1 MPIVSMKELLESGV
15 HFGHRT
21 QKWNPYMEEYIFAA
35 RNDIHIIDLQQTVQ
49 ALEEAYEV
57 VRDTVAGG
65 GSILFVGT
73 KRQAQ
78 DIIKKNAEKVGMPY
92 VIGRWLGGTLTNWQ
106 TIRERI
112 HELERLEGM
121 RDRGEFE
128 IRTKKEALGM
138 TREIERL
145 ESRLG
150 GIREMDGIPSLLFA
164 VDVSREEIPVHEAN
178 LLKIPVVA
186 MVDTNCSP
194 KQIDYVIPANDDAI
208 RGIQLIVS
216 IIAQAVSDGIN
227 MRKDHEADLEA
238 ADAEAQMPEQL
249 RDELS
254 DEDLLGASTL
264 AKIKDDKAVEL
275 DQEKEVEES
284 DDTPAEENEK
294 EESGDTPAEESE
306 KEEPG
311 DVPAEENEK
320 EESGDTP
327 AEESEKEEPGD
338 VPAEENEKEESGD
351 TPAEESE
358 KEEPGDAPAEESE
371 KEESG
376 DAPAEEN
383 KEEDTEKA

>member
-1 MPIVSMKELLESGV
+1 MVRAGDQSLVPEGKTETEAKRKETNMPIVSMKELLESGV

-57 VRDTVAGG
+57 IRNTVASG
-65 GSILFVGT
+65 GSVLFVGT

-78 DIIKKNAEKVGMPY
+78 DIIRKNAEQVGMPY

-112 HELERLEGM
+112 VELERLEGM

-128 IRTKKEALGM
+128 LWTKKEALGM

-150 GIREMDGIPSLLFA
+150 GIREMDGLPSLLFA

-194 KQIDYVIPANDDAI
+194 KNIDYVIPANDDAI

-216 IIAQAVSDGIN
+216 TIAQAVSEGIN
-227 MRKDHEADLEA
+227 MRKDYEADLEA
-238 ADAEAQMPEQL
+238 AEAEAQLPEEL
-249 RDELS
+249 RDEMS
-254 DEDLLGASTL
+254 DEDLLGKSTL
-264 AKIKDDKAVEL
+264 AKIKEDEPEL
-275 DQEKEVEES
+275 VEEAAADS
-284 DDTPAEENEK
+284 P
-294 EESGDTPAEESE
+294 PAEESE
-306 KEEPG
+306 
-311 DVPAEENEK
+311 
-320 EESGDTP
+320 
-327 AEESEKEEPGD
+327 
-338 VPAEENEKEESGD
+338 
-351 TPAEESE
+351 
-358 KEEPGDAPAEESE
+358 
-371 KEESG
+371 
-376 DAPAEEN
+376 
-383 KEEDTEKA
+383 EEDSKKA

>member
-1 MPIVSMKELLESGV
+1 MPIVSMKDLLESGV

-49 ALEEAYEV
+49 ALEEAYELIKE
-57 VRDTVAGG
+57 TVASG
-65 GSILFVGT
+65 GSVLFVGT

-112 HELERLEGM
+112 HELERLEAM

-128 IRTKKEALGM
+128 VFSKKEALGM

-150 GIREMDGIPSLLFA
+150 GIREMDGLPSLLFA

-186 MVDTNCSP
+186 MVDTNCNP
-194 KQIDYVIPANDDAI
+194 KSIDYVIPANDDAI
-208 RGIQLIVS
+208 RGIQLIVAT
-216 IIAQAVSDGIN
+216 IAQAVSEGIN
-227 MRKDHEADLEA
+227 MRKDYEADLQA
-238 ADAEAQMPEQL
+238 ADAEAQLPEEL

-254 DEDLLGASTL
+254 DEDLLGKSTL
-264 AKIKDDKAVEL
+264 AKMKKE
-275 DQEKEVEES
+275 EKEAEVETAKKE
-284 DDTPAEENEK
+284 AEE
-294 EESGDTPAEESE
+294 
-306 KEEPG
+306 
-311 DVPAEENEK
+311 
-320 EESGDTP
+320 
-327 AEESEKEEPGD
+327 
-338 VPAEENEKEESGD
+338 
-351 TPAEESE
+351 
-358 KEEPGDAPAEESE
+358 APAEDSKEDSE
-371 KEESG
+371 K
-376 DAPAEEN
+376 A
-383 KEEDTEKA
+383 

>member
-21 QKWNPYMEEYIFAA
+21 QKWNPYMGEYIFAA
-35 RNDIHIIDLQQTVQ
+35 RNDIHIIDLQQTVL

-57 VRDTVAGG
+57 VRDTVASG

-78 DIIKKNAEKVGMPY
+78 DIIRKNAEQVGMPY

-128 IRTKKEALGM
+128 LRTKKEALGM

-150 GIREMDGIPSLLFA
+150 GIREMDGLPSLLFA

-194 KQIDYVIPANDDAI
+194 KNIDYVIPSNDDAI

-216 IIAQAVSDGIN
+216 TIAQAVSEGIN
-227 MRKDHEADLEA
+227 MRKDYEADLVA
-238 ADAEAQMPEQL
+238 AEAEAQLPEEL

-254 DEDLLGASTL
+254 DEDLLGESTL
-264 AKIKDDKAVEL
+264 AKIKEDEPEV
-275 DQEKEVEES
+275 VEEADAVS
-284 DDTPAEENEK
+284 PP
-294 EESGDTPAEESE
+294 SEESE
-306 KEEPG
+306 
-311 DVPAEENEK
+311 
-320 EESGDTP
+320 
-327 AEESEKEEPGD
+327 
-338 VPAEENEKEESGD
+338 
-351 TPAEESE
+351 
-358 KEEPGDAPAEESE
+358 
-371 KEESG
+371 
-376 DAPAEEN
+376 
-383 KEEDTEKA
+383 EEDSKKA

>member
-21 QKWNPYMEEYIFAA
+21 QKWNPYMGEYIFAA

-57 VRDTVAGG
+57 VRETVASG
-65 GSILFVGT
+65 GSVLFVGT

-128 IRTKKEALGM
+128 LRTKKEALGM

-150 GIREMDGIPSLLFA
+150 GIREMDGVPNLLFA

-178 LLKIPVVA
+178 LLKIPVIA

-216 IIAQAVSDGIN
+216 IIAQAVSEGIN
-227 MRKDHEADLEA
+227 MRKDYEADLEA
-238 ADAEAQMPEQL
+238 ADAEVQLPEEL
-249 RDELS
+249 RDEMS

-264 AKIKDDKAVEL
+264 AKIKDDKTDES
-275 DQEKEVEES
+275 DQEKEEES
-284 DDTPAEENEK
+284 DDTPAEESK
-294 EESGDTPAEESE
+294 EEESDDTPAEES
-306 KEEPG
+306 KEE
-311 DVPAEENEK
+311 
-320 EESGDTP
+320 ESD
-327 AEESEKEEPGD
+327 
-338 VPAEENEKEESGD
+338 
-351 TPAEESE
+351 
-358 KEEPGDAPAEESE
+358 DAPAEEGKKENSE
-371 KEESG
+371 K
-376 DAPAEEN
+376 A
-383 KEEDTEKA
+383 

>member
-57 VRDTVAGG
+57 IRETVASGG
-65 GSILFVGT
+65 TVLFVGT

-150 GIREMDGIPSLLFA
+150 GIREMDSIPSLLFA

-216 IIAQAVSDGIN
+216 IIAQAVSEGIN
-227 MRKDHEADLEA
+227 MRKDYEADLEA
-238 ADAEAQMPEQL
+238 AEAEAQLPEEL

-264 AKIKDDKAVEL
+264 AKMKGEEDAEAEKTEEADEAEETAEEEAVGEEIVEEEVVEEEVVAEE
-275 DQEKEVEES
+275 DEKE
-284 DDTPAEENEK
+284 D
-294 EESGDTPAEESE
+294 SE
-306 KEEPG
+306 K
-311 DVPAEENEK
+311 A
-320 EESGDTP
+320 
-327 AEESEKEEPGD
+327 
-338 VPAEENEKEESGD
+338 
-351 TPAEESE
+351 
-358 KEEPGDAPAEESE
+358 
-371 KEESG
+371 
-376 DAPAEEN
+376 
-383 KEEDTEKA
+383 

>member
-1 MPIVSMKELLESGV
+1 MPNVSMKDLLESGV

-21 QKWNPYMEEYIFAA
+21 QKWNPYMEPYIFAA

-57 VRDTVAGG
+57 VRDVVASG
-65 GSILFVGT
+65 GSVLFVGT

-78 DIIKKNAEKVGMPY
+78 DIIKTNAEKVGMPY

-128 IRTKKEALGM
+128 VFSKKEALGM

-145 ESRLG
+145 EGRLG
-150 GIREMDGIPSLLFA
+150 GIREMDGVPQLLFA

-186 MVDTNCSP
+186 MVDTNCNP
-194 KQIDYVIPANDDAI
+194 KNIDYVIPANDDAI

-216 IIAQAVSDGIN
+216 LIAQAVNDGIN
-227 MRKDHEADLEA
+227 MRKDYEADMQA
-238 ADAEAQMPEQL
+238 AEAEAQLPDEM

-264 AKIKDDKAVEL
+264 AKMKGEAETVAEEAVEEAVEEAAEEAVEEAVEEAAEEAAEEAVEEAVEEAAEEATAEE
-275 DQEKEVEES
+275 DEKE
-284 DDTPAEENEK
+284 D
-294 EESGDTPAEESE
+294 SE
-306 KEEPG
+306 K
-311 DVPAEENEK
+311 A
-320 EESGDTP
+320 
-327 AEESEKEEPGD
+327 
-338 VPAEENEKEESGD
+338 
-351 TPAEESE
+351 
-358 KEEPGDAPAEESE
+358 
-371 KEESG
+371 
-376 DAPAEEN
+376 
-383 KEEDTEKA
+383 

>member
-1 MPIVSMKELLESGV
+1 MPIVSMKDLLESGV

-21 QKWNPYMEEYIFAA
+21 QKWNPYMEPYIFAA

-57 VRDTVAGG
+57 VKGIVASG
-65 GSILFVGT
+65 GSVLFVGT

-128 IRTKKEALGM
+128 IFTKKEALGM

-150 GIREMDGIPSLLFA
+150 GIREMDGLPSLLFA

-186 MVDTNCSP
+186 MVDTNCNP
-194 KQIDYVIPANDDAI
+194 KNIDYVIPANDDAI

-216 IIAQAVSDGIN
+216 TIAQAVSEGIN
-227 MRKDHEADLEA
+227 MRKDYEADLQA
-238 ADAEAQMPEQL
+238 ADAEAQLPEEL

-254 DEDLLGASTL
+254 DEDLLGESTL
-264 AKIKDDKAVEL
+264 AKMKTE
-275 DQEKEVEES
+275 EKE
-284 DDTPAEENEK
+284 AEAEVAQDEPEK
-294 EESGDTPAEESE
+294 ASAEES
-306 KEEPG
+306 KE
-311 DVPAEENEK
+311 DSK
-320 EESGDTP
+320 
-327 AEESEKEEPGD
+327 
-338 VPAEENEKEESGD
+338 
-351 TPAEESE
+351 
-358 KEEPGDAPAEESE
+358 
-371 KEESG
+371 
-376 DAPAEEN
+376 
-383 KEEDTEKA
+383 KA

>member
-21 QKWNPYMEEYIFAA
+21 QKWNPYMEPYIFAA

-49 ALEEAYEV
+49 ALEESYQL
-57 VRDTVAGG
+57 VRDKVAEGGTV
-65 GSILFVGT
+65 LFVGT

-78 DIIKKNAEKVGMPY
+78 EIIKKNAEKVGMPY

-112 HELERLEGM
+112 HELERLEAM

-128 IRTKKEALGM
+128 LWTKKEALGM

-150 GIREMDGIPSLLFA
+150 GIRDMDGLPDLLFV

-186 MVDTNCSP
+186 MVDTNCNP
-194 KQIDYVIPANDDAI
+194 KNIDYVIPANDDAI

-216 IIAQAVSDGIN
+216 KIAQAVNEGIN
-227 MRKDHEADLEA
+227 MRKDKEAMMDA
-238 ADAEAQMPEQL
+238 AEAEAQLPEEL

-254 DEDLLGASTL
+254 DEDLLGEATL
-264 AKIKDDKAVEL
+264 AKMKEEEAAEAKQTAADE
-275 DQEKEVEES
+275 EKEEAQDEEAEAEDEPTPQAQETEETEASREPEES
-284 DDTPAEENEK
+284 EASSEDDADEDEEEEENEK
-294 EESGDTPAEESE
+294 E
-306 KEEPG
+306 
-311 DVPAEENEK
+311 NE
-320 EESGDTP
+320 D
-327 AEESEKEEPGD
+327 
-338 VPAEENEKEESGD
+338 
-351 TPAEESE
+351 
-358 KEEPGDAPAEESE
+358 
-371 KEESG
+371 
-376 DAPAEEN
+376 
-383 KEEDTEKA
+383 

>member
-1 MPIVSMKELLESGV
+1 MPIVNMKDLLESGV

-21 QKWNPYMEEYIFAA
+21 QKWNPYMESYIFAA
-35 RNDIHIIDLQQTVQ
+35 RNDIHIIDLQQTAQ
-49 ALEEAYEV
+49 ALEEVFEV
-57 VRDTVAGG
+57 IRETVASG
-65 GSILFVGT
+65 GSVLFVGT

-112 HELERLEGM
+112 HELERLEEM

-128 IRTKKEALGM
+128 LRTKKEALGM

-150 GIREMDGIPSLLFA
+150 GIREMDGLPSLLFA

-186 MVDTNCSP
+186 MVDTNCNP
-194 KQIDYVIPANDDAI
+194 KNIDYVIPANDDAI

-216 IIAQAVSDGIN
+216 IIAQAVSEGIN
-227 MRKDHEADLEA
+227 MRKDYQADLEA
-238 ADAEAQMPEQL
+238 AEAEAQLPEEL

-264 AKIKDDKAVEL
+264 AKMQ
-275 DQEKEVEES
+275 QETGQK
-284 DDTPAEENEK
+284 
-294 EESGDTPAEESE
+294 SE
-306 KEEPG
+306 KEI
-311 DVPAEENEK
+311 DSDKSNDTSD
-320 EESGDTP
+320 EES
-327 AEESEKEEPGD
+327 K
-338 VPAEENEKEESGD
+338 
-351 TPAEESE
+351 
-358 KEEPGDAPAEESE
+358 DAT
-371 KEESG
+371 K
-376 DAPAEEN
+376 
-383 KEEDTEKA
+383 KA

>member
-1 MPIVSMKELLESGV
+1 MVRAGDQSLVPEGKTETEAKRKETNMPIVSMKELLESGV

-57 VRDTVAGG
+57 IRNTVASG
-65 GSILFVGT
+65 GSVLFVGT

-78 DIIKKNAEKVGMPY
+78 DIIRKNAEQVGMPY

-112 HELERLEGM
+112 VELERLEGM

-128 IRTKKEALGM
+128 LWTKKEALGM

-150 GIREMDGIPSLLFA
+150 GIREMDGLPSLLFA

-194 KQIDYVIPANDDAI
+194 KNIDYVIPANDDAI

-216 IIAQAVSDGIN
+216 TIAQAVSEGIN
-227 MRKDHEADLEA
+227 MRKDYEADLEA
-238 ADAEAQMPEQL
+238 AEAEAQLPEEL
-249 RDELS
+249 RDEMS
-254 DEDLLGASTL
+254 DEDLLGKSTL
-264 AKIKDDKAVEL
+264 AKIKEDEPEL
-275 DQEKEVEES
+275 VEEAAADS
-284 DDTPAEENEK
+284 PPAE
-294 EESGDTPAEESE
+294 ASE
-306 KEEPG
+306 
-311 DVPAEENEK
+311 
-320 EESGDTP
+320 
-327 AEESEKEEPGD
+327 
-338 VPAEENEKEESGD
+338 
-351 TPAEESE
+351 
-358 KEEPGDAPAEESE
+358 
-371 KEESG
+371 
-376 DAPAEEN
+376 
-383 KEEDTEKA
+383 EEDSKKA

>member
-1 MPIVSMKELLESGV
+1 MPIVSMKDLLESGV

-21 QKWNPYMEEYIFAA
+21 QKWDPKMEPYIFAA

-57 VRDTVAGG
+57 VKETVAAG
-65 GSILFVGT
+65 GSVLFVGT

-112 HELERLEGM
+112 HELERLEAM

-128 IRTKKEALGM
+128 IFTKKEALGM

-150 GIREMDGIPSLLFA
+150 GIREMEGLPSLLFA

-186 MVDTNCSP
+186 MVDTNCNP
-194 KQIDYVIPANDDAI
+194 KNIDYVIPANDDAI

-216 IIAQAVSDGIN
+216 AITQAVSEGIN
-227 MRKDHEADLEA
+227 MRKDYEADLKA
-238 ADAEAQMPEQL
+238 ADAEAQLPEEL

-264 AKIKDDKAVEL
+264 AKMKYDEI
-275 DQEKEVEES
+275 EEEPWEEDS
-284 DDTPAEENEK
+284 EEDDT
-294 EESGDTPAEESE
+294 
-306 KEEPG
+306 
-311 DVPAEENEK
+311 
-320 EESGDTP
+320 
-327 AEESEKEEPGD
+327 
-338 VPAEENEKEESGD
+338 
-351 TPAEESE
+351 
-358 KEEPGDAPAEESE
+358 
-371 KEESG
+371 
-376 DAPAEEN
+376 
-383 KEEDTEKA
+383 

>member
-1 MPIVSMKELLESGV
+1 VRAGDQSLVPEGKTEAEAKRKETNMPIVSMKELLESGV

-21 QKWNPYMEEYIFAA
+21 QKWNPYMGEYIFAA

-49 ALEEAYEV
+49 ALEEACKVISE
-57 VRDTVAGG
+57 TVASG
-65 GSILFVGT
+65 GSVLFVGT

-78 DIIKKNAEKVGMPY
+78 DIIRKNAEQVGMPY

-128 IRTKKEALGM
+128 LWTKKEALGM

-150 GIREMDGIPSLLFA
+150 GIREMDGLPSLLFA

-194 KQIDYVIPANDDAI
+194 KNIDYVIPANDDAI

-216 IIAQAVSDGIN
+216 TIAQAVSEGIN
-227 MRKDHEADLEA
+227 MRKDYEADLEA
-238 ADAEAQMPEQL
+238 AEAEAQLPEEL
-249 RDELS
+249 RDEMS
-254 DEDLLGASTL
+254 DEDLLGESTL
-264 AKIKDDKAVEL
+264 AKIKEDEPEL
-275 DQEKEVEES
+275 VEEA
-284 DDTPAEENEK
+284 DADTP
-294 EESGDTPAEESE
+294 PAEESE
-306 KEEPG
+306 
-311 DVPAEENEK
+311 
-320 EESGDTP
+320 
-327 AEESEKEEPGD
+327 
-338 VPAEENEKEESGD
+338 
-351 TPAEESE
+351 
-358 KEEPGDAPAEESE
+358 
-371 KEESG
+371 
-376 DAPAEEN
+376 
-383 KEEDTEKA
+383 EEDSKKA

>member
-1 MPIVSMKELLESGV
+1 MKDLLESGV

-21 QKWNPYMEEYIFAA
+21 QKWNPYMEPYIFAA

-65 GSILFVGT
+65 GSLLFVGT

-78 DIIKKNAEKVGMPY
+78 EIIKANAEKVGMPY

-128 IRTKKEALGM
+128 IFTKKEALGM

-145 ESRLG
+145 EGRLG
-150 GIREMDGIPSLLFA
+150 GIRDMEGLPDLLFV

-186 MVDTNCSP
+186 MVDTNCNP
-194 KQIDYVIPANDDAI
+194 KAIDYVIPSNDDAI
-208 RGIQLIVS
+208 RGIQLIVG
-216 IIAQAVSDGIN
+216 IITQAVSEGIN
-227 MRKDHEADLEA
+227 MRKDHEADLA
-238 ADAEAQMPEQL
+238 AAEAEAQLPEEM
-249 RDELS
+249 RDQLS

-264 AKIKDDKAVEL
+264 AKMK
-275 DQEKEVEES
+275 QE
-284 DDTPAEENEK
+284 EK
-294 EESGDTPAEESE
+294 EEKEEKAEEQ
-306 KEEPG
+306 EEAAEAETEQEAEA
-311 DVPAEENEK
+311 DVEQEAEE
-320 EESGDTP
+320 
-327 AEESEKEEPGD
+327 AE
-338 VPAEENEKEESGD
+338 
-351 TPAEESE
+351 
-358 KEEPGDAPAEESE
+358 
-371 KEESG
+371 
-376 DAPAEEN
+376 
-383 KEEDTEKA
+383 